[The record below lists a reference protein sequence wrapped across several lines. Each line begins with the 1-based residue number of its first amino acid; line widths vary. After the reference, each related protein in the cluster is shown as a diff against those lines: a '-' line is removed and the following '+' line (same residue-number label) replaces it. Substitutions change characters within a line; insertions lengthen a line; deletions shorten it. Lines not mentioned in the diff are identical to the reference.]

1 MSLNKITLVGRIGK
15 DPQVHNRNNNSD
27 VVTFSIQTLEYFT
40 NANGEQ
46 QEISDW
52 HRISV
57 YIPTWI
63 DYTKRYVKS
72 GDKVMV
78 TAEATT
84 STRSGANGQTFVKIG
99 FNAKEITLLEKR
111 NMAQSN
117 HQQQPQHAQGN
128 GYNNQHPQQ
137 VQQAQGNGYNN
148 QQPRQ
153 AQSNH
158 QPQQAQ
164 KAQSN
169 HQPRQAQGNGYN
181 NQQQSHPR
189 GFPTQ
194 GSALDKDGYPKVLDT
209 NCVV

>member
-63 DYTKRYVKS
+63 DYTKRYIKS

-84 STRSGANGQTFVKIG
+84 SSRVGANGQTFVKIG

-111 NMAQSN
+111 NLAHSN
-117 HQQQPQHAQGN
+117 HQQQPRQAQGS
-128 GYNNQHPQQ
+128 GYNNQ
-137 VQQAQGNGYNN
+137 
-148 QQPRQ
+148 
-153 AQSNH
+153 
-158 QPQQAQ
+158 
-164 KAQSN
+164 
-169 HQPRQAQGNGYN
+169 QPRQAQGNGYN
-181 NQQQSHPR
+181 NQQSRQAQGNGHSNQQQSRPKS
-189 GFPTQ
+189 FPTQ
-194 GSALDKDGYPKVLDT
+194 ASPLDKDGFPKVLDT